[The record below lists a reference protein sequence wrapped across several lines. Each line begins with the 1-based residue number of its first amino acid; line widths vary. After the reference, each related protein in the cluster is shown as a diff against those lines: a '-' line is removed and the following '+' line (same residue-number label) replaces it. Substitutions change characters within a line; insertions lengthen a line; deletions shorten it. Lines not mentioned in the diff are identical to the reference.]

1 MITAKCNVLVYN
13 MRGYFWQRSA
23 IEGHPLLNL
32 TVVGKVKVYV
42 YNMHPDVLFTLKMNV
57 KGWTH
62 AAIISA
68 AVSTVQATVVAMI
81 CVREQLVKCCGN
93 LLCAWLGGWHC
104 QHMSVQCPADSSLIL
119 CSWCDLSVDYSCRQ
133 ADFMGIWLV
142 LCSGLQSPKFSL
154 RGLLFRVRI
163 VRVMAEILW

>member
-68 AVSTVQATVVAMI
+68 AVSTVQATVVATI

-93 LLCAWLGGWHC
+93 LSCAWLGGWHC
-104 QHMSVQCPADSSLIL
+104 QHMSVQCPADSVLMVWLICWL
-119 CSWCDLSVDYSCRQ
+119 FLQTGRFYGDLTCT
-133 ADFMGIWLV
+133 
-142 LCSGLQSPKFSL
+142 LQWPAVSKI
-154 RGLLFRVRI
+154 LFTWPAV
-163 VRVMAEILW
+163 